1 MPLDFGSIRIAT
13 SIILTITLVGPRF
26 AGGQDRALVG
36 RGPAGE
42 PSFTPVNQVLTPYGQ
57 QVDLPGLRPQ
67 ALALSPNGRLL
78 AVSGKTNQFL
88 IIDPETGAIMQ
99 TVSMPAESELTPRSQ
114 RATPPSPSDEA
125 LVDVD
130 KSAQVSFTGL
140 LFSNDGSRIYLSNVN
155 GSIKVFQVDG
165 DGKVQPSHILT
176 LPKADAPRRASEI
189 PSGLALSQDGQ
200 RLYVCGN
207 LSNRLLEL
215 DTGNG
220 QTLRSWPVGVAP

>member
-1 MPLDFGSIRIAT
+1 MRWCFFCAGLLSKFVARPRYVVPPQSSEAVYAPRLWFDPHCNLHHLHHHSGR
-13 SIILTITLVGPRF
+13 LRF

-78 AVSGKTNQFL
+78 AVSGKTNQLL

-99 TVSMPAESELTPRSQ
+99 TVSMPAESELTPLSQ
-114 RATPPSPSDEA
+114 RATPPSPSDEM

-130 KSAQVSFTGL
+130 KSGKSVLPDSCSPMTV
-140 LFSNDGSRIYLSNVN
+140 R
-155 GSIKVFQVDG
+155 GSI
-165 DGKVQPSHILT
+165 
-176 LPKADAPRRASEI
+176 
-189 PSGLALSQDGQ
+189 
-200 RLYVCGN
+200 
-207 LSNRLLEL
+207 
-215 DTGNG
+215 
-220 QTLRSWPVGVAP
+220 